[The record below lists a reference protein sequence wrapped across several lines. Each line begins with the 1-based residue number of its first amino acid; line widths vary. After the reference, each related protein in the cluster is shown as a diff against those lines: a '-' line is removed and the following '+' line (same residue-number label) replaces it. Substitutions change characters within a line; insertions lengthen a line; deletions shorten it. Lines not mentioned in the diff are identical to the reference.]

1 MARVS
6 VADQGIGIAV
16 AEQARV
22 FDRYFRTESGERQA
36 DGVGLGLFICRHL
49 IEANQHDSRSMAKY
63 VFVKNREMS
72 WARDHVMRHYPAT
85 KIVDDI
91 IDSMRTPF

>member
-1 MARVS
+1 VPLALELYEKR
-6 VADQGIGIAV
+6 
-16 AEQARV
+16 
-22 FDRYFRTESGERQA
+22 
-36 DGVGLGLFICRHL
+36 CRPI
-49 IEANQHDSRSMAKY
+49 IEANQHDSRSMARY